1 MSREHMRGPEHA
13 LSLRSSIAFEPCRAH
28 SHQVHEVQ
36 IVFAFDSNSSRSFRS
51 HFRQGPWRRMRQE
64 MRPWPSRPVWH
75 KAPAPIKKLSW
86 TIPRLGRGGA
96 A

>member
-1 MSREHMRGPEHA
+1 MRGPEHA

-51 HFRQGPWRRMRQE
+51 HFRQGRAGTFLNCTFELCATARF
-64 MRPWPSRPVWH
+64 
-75 KAPAPIKKLSW
+75 L
-86 TIPRLGRGGA
+86 RLCVQAHGGGCGKR
-96 A
+96 